1 MSAIKTFIRLLAPSL
16 VLLSGLISSPVFS
29 AVPDAVAAIAGNFT
43 GYAYNGM
50 NLDPVTTVLSFDDN
64 GRFVGR
70 YKVDD
75 ETRPF
80 EGTLSGLIQEGD
92 RSFSM
97 EWTDRDGEGF
107 VYMEFNADYS
117 SFNGFWT
124 DTDGEDQ
131 FPWNGRRQ

>member
-1 MSAIKTFIRLLAPSL
+1 MSFSNSFIRLLALSP
-16 VLLSGLISSPVFS
+16 VLLSGLISSAAFS
-29 AVPDAVAAIAGNFT
+29 AVPDAVAAIAGNYT

-50 NLDPVTTVLSFDDN
+50 NLDPVTTVLAFDEN

-75 ETRPF
+75 ENRPF

-107 VYMEFNADYS
+107 VYMEFSVDYS
-117 SFNGFWT
+117 SFSGFWT